1 MHLFSA
7 LPWVLMGSLI
17 SPLVLF
23 FECKRLEG
31 YKFPVY
37 TTESCP
43 RNETEWNERSAV
55 FYCQGK
61 SSYACL
67 PNENITELLEFC
79 YPLPRIAIHQGIC
92 LYLDKAR
99 SEVDSYD
106 CKIFKYGCPTGPY
119 FGSTVYIYPS
129 CISIGNGCFLAEPSC
144 ESTTQQPKEER
155 PEQSNKSELI
165 WILSILGTLVLCTIL
180 FISIAIYRRKK
191 CNNRQQTIDEENQET
206 HQFLS
211 HIDKEKDRDG
221 DTDKQHTEDEKVS
234 ESHSILSVD
243 EKETDNKGMFWSKY
257 FV

>member
-1 MHLFSA
+1 MDRCRRLRLIFVGMCLFSS
-7 LPWVLMGSLI
+7 LPSD
-17 SPLVLF
+17 
-23 FECKRLEG
+23 ECKRLEG

-43 RNETEWNERSAV
+43 RNETEWDERSAV

-92 LYLDKAR
+92 LYLDKPR

-119 FGSTVYIYPS
+119 FGSTVYKYPS
-129 CISIGNGCFLAEPSC
+129 CISIGNGCFLAEPAC
-144 ESTTQQPKEER
+144 ESTTQQTKQER

-165 WILSILGTLVLCTIL
+165 WILSILGTLVLCTIS
-180 FISIAIYRRKK
+180 FISIVIYRRKRS
-191 CNNRQQTIDEENQET
+191 NNRQLTNDEENQER
-206 HQFLS
+206 HKLLS
-211 HIDKEKDRDG
+211 HNDRDEIRY
-221 DTDKQHTEDEKVS
+221 KK
-234 ESHSILSVD
+234 
-243 EKETDNKGMFWSKY
+243 N
-257 FV
+257 